1 MCSPIQ
7 SFEAPSFVIFHGV
20 NDAAYASFSTVITQ
34 KCFYPAYD
42 YTPCT
47 SNFTTVQSFQSEVYG
62 NLTGYFFDGS
72 GVVLQNLSS
81 KVLLNMLY
89 FSDDSIKT
97 TVRSAPIY
105 SDPDVVEPLN
115 HMLEYKG

>member
-1 MCSPIQ
+1 MYSMIQ
-7 SFEAPSFVIFHGV
+7 RLKHLRSVTYLSDLPVDKGFWL
-20 NDAAYASFSTVITQ
+20 
-34 KCFYPAYD
+34 K
-42 YTPCT
+42 
-47 SNFTTVQSFQSEVYG
+47 
-62 NLTGYFFDGS
+62 
-72 GVVLQNLSS
+72 LSS
-81 KVLLNMLY
+81 GSIRIGHGINRTIVLY